1 MSSQTPPNVDVTQF
15 NDFIAKA
22 SEMLTCDAQCQES
35 RKAEELKKK
44 YLDSQTNLKSASSQ
58 VETSYKNYLTYTK
71 GDSAYS
77 DYEEQQFELEA
88 KKITSTALSKF
99 QSEREE
105 AKGLLGVYNGL
116 LANYTHVAEYFER
129 LKKENAMLQYKVK
142 NATNDVET
150 NDRKSFYEDQKI
162 DSVYYFY
169 RVMLFFYV
177 VAMIILILIVMK
189 SSEIGSMGKKI
200 VIILMF
206 SLYPFFINIL
216 FYYFFKLYDFIMT
229 LLPKNVYKTI

>member
-99 QSEREE
+99 QSERRSQRFIRSIQRITRE
-105 AKGLLGVYNGL
+105 L
-116 LANYTHVAEYFER
+116 YTC
-129 LKKENAMLQYKVK
+129 
-142 NATNDVET
+142 
-150 NDRKSFYEDQKI
+150 S
-162 DSVYYFY
+162 
-169 RVMLFFYV
+169 
-177 VAMIILILIVMK
+177 
-189 SSEIGSMGKKI
+189 
-200 VIILMF
+200 
-206 SLYPFFINIL
+206 
-216 FYYFFKLYDFIMT
+216 
-229 LLPKNVYKTI
+229 